1 MFLKCSTQYDG
12 KVTGGDT
19 LIMIMTMIMM
29 MMMMM
34 MMMIWEYCDYNVHI
48 YIYIYRSMHILVLLT
63 GISWEYH
70 WLDMLTLL
78 KIKLVKY
85 NDYDHIG
92 NCCAHYDGNIMQCG
106 AQFVS

>member
-1 MFLKCSTQYDG
+1 
-12 KVTGGDT
+12 
-19 LIMIMTMIMM
+19 
-29 MMMMM
+29 
-34 MMMIWEYCDYNVHI
+34 
-48 YIYIYRSMHILVLLT
+48 MHILVLLT